1 MSEAH
6 WFFEKGLRLRQQ
18 GKDREAKAVWRELVR
33 AFQDVPGEQPWV
45 ELAQGELEQPSQR
58 ERTGDERWASVR
70 KALAHARELDKEGRR
85 DEANQIRRALRTL
98 YGDDPS
104 FNAVFDEKEE

>member
-1 MSEAH
+1 EAH

-18 GKDREAKAVWRELVR
+18 GKDSEAKVVWRELVR
-33 AFQDVPGEQPWV
+33 AFKDVPAEQPWV

-70 KALAHARELDKEGRR
+70 KALAHARQLDKDGRR
-85 DEANQIRRALRTL
+85 DEADKIRRALRTL
-98 YGDDPS
+98 YKDDPS
-104 FNAVFDEKEE
+104 VAAIFDEKDK